1 MIAKLCGLAIDA
13 RVQRRDGLRALAKTS
28 RWVAGNALA
37 LRDRRLFTCGALPDE
52 PWLARIRVAGFG
64 DLLAALAVA
73 PSLLAAEDLP
83 ARWRFGLRVLGVP
96 MLDELASTALD
107 RGVSVLT
114 LAPYAPW
121 TIDVEQQGRS
131 YVARVTRAQQLLAA

>member
-13 RVQRRDGLRALAKTS
+13 RVQHHDDLKALASTS
-28 RWVAGNALA
+28 RWIAGNALG
-37 LRDRRLFTCGALPDE
+37 LRGRRLFTCGALPAE
-52 PWLARIRVAGFG
+52 PWLARIRTGGFG

-73 PSLLAAEDLP
+73 PSLLAAEDVP

-96 MLDELASTALD
+96 LLDELVSSTLD
-107 RGVSVLT
+107 HGVSVVT

-121 TIDVEQQGRS
+121 TIEVERQARS